1 LAIFSNK
8 IHQKITYY
16 ISNYYARNFIRVYKI
31 MHIIIAFAIAMSL
44 FASFHPIRK
53 IPENEIQLNIGVATP
68 GSGAVKTPTIAS
80 STVPVIV
87 KQNVTPLAEFQD
99 RNVIKQNY
107 DYSCGSA
114 ALATLLNYY
123 VGENL
128 TERQVI
134 QGLMEYGNKSKI
146 AERRAFSLL
155 DMKKFVNKLGYE
167 GIGYKAELKDI
178 MALKKPCIVPVEF
191 FGYRHFTVLK
201 GFYNGHIFLAD
212 PFRGNTS
219 YTIVEFQ
226 KMWYETVIF
235 VVDLKGAPAINALKL
250 KDEDLRII
258 DEDSVDEII
267 ADYGPYFPPIDERNF
282 YFTLPD
288 DYEKYRP

>member
-1 LAIFSNK
+1 
-8 IHQKITYY
+8 
-16 ISNYYARNFIRVYKI
+16 
-31 MHIIIAFAIAMSL
+31 MHIAIAFAIVIAL
-44 FASFHPIRK
+44 FSSFHNPRK
-53 IPENEIQLNIGVATP
+53 IPDNEVQLNIGNSISSKSQTVNLVA
-68 GSGAVKTPTIAS
+68 S
-80 STVPVIV
+80 PVIV
-87 KQNVTPLAEFQD
+87 KQNVISFQEFQD

-114 ALATLLNYY
+114 ALATLINYY
-123 VGENL
+123 VGEKL

-155 DMKKFVNKLGYE
+155 DMKKFVNKLGYD
-167 GIGYKAELKDI
+167 GIGYKAELEDVL
-178 MALKKPCIVPVEF
+178 ALKKPCIVPIEF

-201 GFYNGHIFLAD
+201 GFYNGHVFLAD

-219 YTIVEFQ
+219 YTITEFQ

-235 VVDLKGAPAINALKL
+235 IVDMGDAPTVNALKL

-258 DEDSVDEII
+258 HEDSIETLIS
-267 ADYGPYFPPIDERNF
+267 DYGPYFPPIDERHF

-288 DYEKYRP
+288 DYQKYHYK

>member
-1 LAIFSNK
+1 
-8 IHQKITYY
+8 
-16 ISNYYARNFIRVYKI
+16 
-31 MHIIIAFAIAMSL
+31 M
-44 FASFHPIRK
+44 
-53 IPENEIQLNIGVATP
+53 NIG
-68 GSGAVKTPTIAS
+68 IAS
-80 STVPVIV
+80 SAIGTPASPAVSATASPVV
-87 KQNVTPLAEFQD
+87 VNNNVIPLEEFRD
-99 RNVIKQNY
+99 RHVIKQNY

-146 AERRAFSLL
+146 AERKAFSLL

-167 GIGYKAELKDI
+167 AAGYKAELKDI
-178 MALKKPCIVPVEF
+178 LGLNKPCIVPLEF

-201 GFYNGHIFLAD
+201 GFHNEHIFLAD

-219 YTIVEFQ
+219 YTISEFE

-235 VVDLKGAPAINALKL
+235 VVDIKGAPTVNALKL

-258 DEDSVDEII
+258 EEDDIDDMI
-267 ADYGPYFPPIDERNF
+267 ADYGPYFPPIDEREF
-282 YFTLPD
+282 EFTLPD
-288 DYEKYRP
+288 DYQKYHR

>member
-1 LAIFSNK
+1 
-8 IHQKITYY
+8 
-16 ISNYYARNFIRVYKI
+16 
-31 MHIIIAFAIAMSL
+31 MHIAIAFAIVIAL
-44 FASFHPIRK
+44 FSSFHNPRK
-53 IPENEIQLNIGVATP
+53 IPDNEIQLNIGSQP
-68 GSGAVKTPTIAS
+68 I
-80 STVPVIV
+80 STRSQIIGQTTSPVIV
-87 KQNVTPLAEFQD
+87 KQDVIPLQEFQD

-123 VGENL
+123 VGENI

-134 QGLMEYGNKSKI
+134 QGLMEYGNKTKI

-167 GIGYKAELKDI
+167 GAGYKAELKDI
-178 MALKKPCIVPVEF
+178 LALKKPCIVPIEF

-201 GFYNGHIFLAD
+201 GFYNDHIFLAD

-219 YTIVEFQ
+219 YTVPEFQ

-235 VVDLKGAPAINALKL
+235 VVETKGAPTINALKL
-250 KDEDLRII
+250 QDKDLRII
-258 DEDSVDEII
+258 DEDSIDTLVT
-267 ADYGPYFPPIDERNF
+267 DYGPYFPPIDERHF
-282 YFTLPD
+282 FFTMPD
-288 DYEKYRP
+288 DYQKYYH